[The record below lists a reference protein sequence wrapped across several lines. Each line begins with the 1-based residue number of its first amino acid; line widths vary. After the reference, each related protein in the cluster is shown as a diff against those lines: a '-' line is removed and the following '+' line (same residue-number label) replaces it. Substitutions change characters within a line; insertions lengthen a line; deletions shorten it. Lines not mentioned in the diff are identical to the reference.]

1 MLAQNVSLT
10 MREKFRQSKLRHALP
25 ILLRTLP
32 KCPSSEQQ
40 GHTEARH
47 RVEGTKNT

>member
-25 ILLRTLP
+25 ITAQDPP
-32 KCPSSEQQ
+32 KVPQF
-40 GHTEARH
+40 
-47 RVEGTKNT
+47 